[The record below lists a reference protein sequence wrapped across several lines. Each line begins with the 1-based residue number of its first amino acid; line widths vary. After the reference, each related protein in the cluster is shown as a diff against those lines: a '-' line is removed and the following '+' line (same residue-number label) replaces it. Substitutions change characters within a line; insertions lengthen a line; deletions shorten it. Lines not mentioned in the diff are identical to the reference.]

1 MTYDMHDELLQT
13 AFEKIVEYN
22 EIIKKFLDGQTP
34 RIKHADVQHYR
45 MQMIEAV
52 SKVDL
57 KKISVKQK
65 PAQ

>member
-13 AFEKIVEYN
+13 AFEKMIEYN
-22 EIIKKFLDGQTP
+22 EIVKKFLEGASP
-34 RIKHADVQHYR
+34 RIKYSDVEHYR

-65 PAQ
+65 TR